1 MNIALVIGCA
11 RSGTSIL
18 GELIAAHPDVRYVF
32 EAHHLWEL
40 GGPGVNDSHRLTE
53 RHATLRVRQKIRKWL
68 EAERGSASLVV
79 EKNPRNTLRVP
90 FVRAVF
96 PEARIVHIVRDGRD
110 VACSM
115 VPGCGG
121 ATWSHLKP
129 PAWKELLV
137 RYEGALRCALAWKE
151 VMEIVLGDLAEA
163 PHLEVRYEEL
173 VRSPS
178 AVARSVGKYLGLRED
193 PAVQRFCEKI
203 CDSTPESYHAAH
215 QSTWYRDD
223 HGSRIG
229 RWRENLTAAQQR
241 QIGDLLGALLRKL
254 GYE

>member
-32 EAHHLWEL
+32 EAHHVWEL
-40 GGPGVNDSHRLTE
+40 GGLGVNDSHRLTE
-53 RHATLRVRQKIRKWL
+53 RHATPGVRKRIRRWFG
-68 EAERGSASLVV
+68 AQGGSAGLMM

-90 FVRAVF
+90 FIRAVF
-96 PEARIVHIVRDGRD
+96 PEAKLVHVVRDGRD

-121 ATWSHLKP
+121 AEWSHLKP
-129 PAWKELLV
+129 PSWKGLLV
-137 RYEGALRCALAWKE
+137 GSEGVLRCALAWKE
-151 VMEIVLGDLAEA
+151 VMEIALADLADA

-173 VRSPS
+173 VRSPRD
-178 AVARSVGKYLGLRED
+178 VARGIGMYLGLRED
-193 PAVQRFCEKI
+193 PAVLRFCERI
-203 CDSTPESYHAAH
+203 RDATPASYHAAH
-215 QSTWYRDD
+215 QSTWYRGD

-229 RWRENLTAAQQR
+229 RWRENLTEAEQQT
-241 QIGDLLGALLRKL
+241 IHEALAGLLRKL